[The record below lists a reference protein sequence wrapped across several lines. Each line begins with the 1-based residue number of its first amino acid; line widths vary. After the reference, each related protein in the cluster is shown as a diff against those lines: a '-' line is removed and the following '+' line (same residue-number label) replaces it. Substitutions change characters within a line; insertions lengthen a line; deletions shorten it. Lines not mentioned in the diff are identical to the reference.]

1 MAPKVSGRDPTVTE
15 GFACYWAF
23 AAERQQVYYR
33 RLAGVSG
40 PLSHDSI
47 IAAHRFTNAYRA
59 SDRVSQF
66 LISEVQYNREWG
78 WLDTFVRTLIFKIFN
93 RIDTW
98 RHIVKHTG
106 EPDCDSLQDRSV
118 DRAMAMIAGQRP
130 LYSAAYIMP
139 PPRLGSGP
147 KYIRHLELIRQMVS
161 DGAPS
166 EIQSAPNMAAA
177 FGVLRRYGSIGD
189 FLAYQFVT
197 DLNYS
202 SHLSFSET
210 EFVVPGPGA
219 LRGLRK
225 CFSDPGTMCDEDLL
239 RWTWERQ
246 EAEFAARGLQ
256 WHGLWG
262 RPLQLV
268 DVQNLFCE
276 LDKYTRVALPQLA
289 RHAPG
294 KRIKQR
300 YRPATEPMTAWFP
313 PKWGLNHSVTT
324 QDLQEWTRIS
334 PALGSDSLFQLS
346 SFGPDSFDEAKLPG
360 I

>member
-1 MAPKVSGRDPTVTE
+1 MTPRVTGRQPAVTD

-40 PLSHDSI
+40 PLSRDSI
-47 IAAHRFTNAYRA
+47 IATHRFTNAYRA

-66 LISEVQYNREWG
+66 LINEVQYNREWD

-98 RHIVKHTG
+98 RHIVRHAG
-106 EPDCDSLQDRSV
+106 EPNWDALEGRRV
-118 DRAMAMIAGQRP
+118 DRAMAAIAGQRP

-139 PPRLGSGP
+139 PPRSVSGP
-147 KYIRHLELIRQMVS
+147 KYARHLDLVRRMVR
-161 DGAPS
+161 DGAPWK
-166 EIQSAPNMAAA
+166 IQSARTMSTA
-177 FGVLRRYGSIGD
+177 FAVLRRYDSIGD

-202 SHLSFSET
+202 PHLCFSET

-219 LRGLRK
+219 RRGLRK
-225 CFSDPGTMCDEDLL
+225 CFSDPGTLSDNDLL
-239 RWTWERQ
+239 RWTWSRQ

-276 LDKYTRVALPQLA
+276 LDKYTRVALPHLT
-289 RHAPG
+289 RRAPG

-300 YRPATEPMTAWFP
+300 YRPTREPMTAWFP
-313 PKWGLNHSVTT
+313 PKWGLNECVSTLDLADWTHLPQTFASDLTFPSSSTHS
-324 QDLQEWTRIS
+324 D
-334 PALGSDSLFQLS
+334 PSDE
-346 SFGPDSFDEAKLPG
+346 PTLPG

>member
-1 MAPKVSGRDPTVTE
+1 MAPSMSSRRPTVTE

-33 RLAGVSG
+33 RLAGVAG
-40 PLSHDSI
+40 ALSEDPI
-47 IAAHRFTNAYRA
+47 ITAHRFTNAYRA
-59 SDRVSQF
+59 SDRVSQY
-66 LISEVQYNREWG
+66 LISEVQYDREWG

-98 RHIVKHTG
+98 RQIVNHTG
-106 EPDCDSLQDRSV
+106 EPDRSALEDYRV
-118 DRAMAMIAGQRP
+118 DDALAAIAGERP

-139 PPRLGSGP
+139 PPRSASGP
-147 KYIRHLELIRQMVS
+147 KYSRHLDLIRQMVR
-161 DGAPS
+161 DDAHR
-166 EIQSAPNMAAA
+166 EIQAAPNMAAA
-177 FGVLRRYGSIGD
+177 FGILRSYDSIGD

-202 SHLSFSET
+202 PHLSFSET

-225 CFSDPGTMCDEDLL
+225 CFSDPGTLSDVDLL
-239 RWTWERQ
+239 RWTWERH
-246 EAEFAARGLQ
+246 EEEFAARGLP

-289 RHAPG
+289 HHAPG

-300 YRPATEPMTAWFP
+300 YRPSPEPITAWFP
-313 PKWGLNHSVTT
+313 PKWALNDAVAA
-324 QDLQEWTRIS
+324 QDLTAWTQRTGS
-334 PALGSDSLFQLS
+334 MWPGSGFQQSSLGPESIEEPS
-346 SFGPDSFDEAKLPG
+346 LPG

>member
-1 MAPKVSGRDPTVTE
+1 MLRISGRQPAVTE

-23 AAERQQVYYR
+23 AAERQHVYYR
-33 RLAGVSG
+33 RLAGASG

-47 IAAHRFTNAYRA
+47 ITAHRFTNAYRA

-66 LISEVQYNREWG
+66 LISEVQYNREWD
-78 WLDTFVRTLIFKIFN
+78 WRDTFVRTLLFKIFN
-93 RIDTW
+93 RIGTW
-98 RHIVKHTG
+98 RHISKHVG
-106 EPDCDSLQDRSV
+106 EPDWVSLRNRRV
-118 DRAMAMIAGQRP
+118 DRAVAKLAGQRP

-139 PPRLGSGP
+139 PPRSAAGA
-147 KYIRHLELIRQMVS
+147 KYERHLDLLRQMVS
-161 DGAPS
+161 DGAHS
-166 EIQSAPNMAAA
+166 EIQSARTMAAA
-177 FGVLRRYGSIGD
+177 FAVLRRYDSIGD

-202 SHLSFSET
+202 PHLSFSET

-219 LRGLRK
+219 CRGLRK
-225 CFSDPGTMCDEDLL
+225 CFSDPGTLSDRDLL

-246 EAEFAARGLQ
+246 ESEFNTRSLR

-262 RPLQLV
+262 RRLQLI

-300 YRPATEPMTAWFP
+300 YRPTPEPMTAWFP
-313 PKWGLNHSVTT
+313 PKWGLNDTVAT
-324 QDLQEWTRIS
+324 QDLAEWTHLPHTS
-334 PALGSDSLFQLS
+334 CPDSLFQLS
-346 SFGPDSFDEAKLPG
+346 SIRSGSFDESQLSG

>member
-1 MAPKVSGRDPTVTE
+1 MAPRVSSRQPAVTE
-15 GFACYWAF
+15 GFECYWAF

-33 RLAGVSG
+33 RLAGLSG
-40 PLSHDSI
+40 ILSDDSI

-66 LISEVQYNREWG
+66 LISEVQYNREWE
-78 WLDTFVRTLIFKIFN
+78 WLDTFVRTLLYKIFN

-98 RHIVKHTG
+98 RHIVKHAG
-106 EPDCDSLQDRSV
+106 EPDCDALQDGLV
-118 DRAMAMIAGQRP
+118 DRAMGTIAGRRP

-139 PPRLGSGP
+139 PPRSVPGP
-147 KYIRHLELIRQMVS
+147 KYVRHLELIRQMVR
-161 DGAPS
+161 DGAPWQ
-166 EIQSAPNMAAA
+166 IQSAPNMATA
-177 FGVLRRYGSIGD
+177 FGVLRRYDSIGD
-189 FLAYQFVT
+189 FLAYQFLT

-202 SHLSFSET
+202 PHLSFSET

-225 CFSDPGTMCDEDLL
+225 CFSDPGSLSDEDLL

-246 EAEFAARGLQ
+246 EAEFAARGLR

-276 LDKYTRVALPQLA
+276 LDKYTRIALPQLA

-300 YRPATEPMTAWFP
+300 YRPTAEPMTAWFP
-313 PKWGLNHSVTT
+313 PKWGLNDAIMA
-324 QDLQEWTRIS
+324 QDLAELTHLTRTV
-334 PALGSDSLFQLS
+334 GSSSMFQLS
-346 SFGPDSFDEAKLPG
+346 SFGSASLNEVKLPG

>member
-1 MAPKVSGRDPTVTE
+1 
-15 GFACYWAF
+15 
-23 AAERQQVYYR
+23 
-33 RLAGVSG
+33 
-40 PLSHDSI
+40 
-47 IAAHRFTNAYRA
+47 
-59 SDRVSQF
+59 
-66 LISEVQYNREWG
+66 
-78 WLDTFVRTLIFKIFN
+78 
-93 RIDTW
+93 
-98 RHIVKHTG
+98 
-106 EPDCDSLQDRSV
+106 
-118 DRAMAMIAGQRP
+118 
-130 LYSAAYIMP
+130 
-139 PPRLGSGP
+139 
-147 KYIRHLELIRQMVS
+147 MVS
-161 DGAPS
+161 DGAPWK
-166 EIQSAPNMAAA
+166 IQSARNMGAA
-177 FGVLRRYGSIGD
+177 FAVLRRYDSIGD

-225 CFSDPGTMCDEDLL
+225 CFSDPGMLSDEGLL

-300 YRPATEPMTAWFP
+300 YRPTAEPMTAWFP
-313 PKWGLNHSVTT
+313 PKWGLNDSVTT
-324 QDLQEWTRIS
+324 QDPAEWTHLLH
-334 PALGSDSLFQLS
+334 PFDSDSMFPLS
-346 SFGPDSFDEAKLPG
+346 GVGSESLDEAKLPG

>member
-1 MAPKVSGRDPTVTE
+1 MAPRVSGRQPAVTE

-98 RHIVKHTG
+98 RHIVKHAG
-106 EPDCDSLQDRSV
+106 EPNWDALQDRRV
-118 DRAMAMIAGQRP
+118 DQAMATIAGLRP

-139 PPRLGSGP
+139 PPRSASGP
-147 KYIRHLELIRQMVS
+147 KYVRHLELIRQMVG
-161 DGAPS
+161 DGAPWK
-166 EIQSAPNMAAA
+166 IQLAPNMATA
-177 FGVLRRYGSIGD
+177 FGVLRRYNSIGD

-202 SHLSFSET
+202 PQLSFSET

-225 CFSDPGTMCDEDLL
+225 CFSDPGTLSDEELL

-246 EAEFAARGLQ
+246 EDEFAARGLQ

-300 YRPATEPMTAWFP
+300 YRPTPEPMTAWFP
-313 PKWGLNHSVTT
+313 PKWGLNESVTT
-324 QDLQEWTRIS
+324 QDLAEWTHLSRT
-334 PALGSDSLFQLS
+334 LGSDSMFQLS
-346 SFGPDSFDEAKLPG
+346 SFGSESLEEPKLPG

>member
-1 MAPKVSGRDPTVTE
+1 MAPRGSGQRPAVTE

-33 RLAGVSG
+33 RLASAGG
-40 PLSHDSI
+40 PLSNDSVI
-47 IAAHRFTNAYRA
+47 TTHRFTNAYRA

-66 LISEVQYNREWG
+66 LISEVQYNRKWG

-98 RHIVKHTG
+98 RYIVEHAG
-106 EPDCDSLQDRSV
+106 EPSLDTLQERRIDQV
-118 DRAMAMIAGQRP
+118 MATIAGVRP

-139 PPRLGSGP
+139 PPRSASGP
-147 KYIRHLELIRQMVS
+147 KYVRHLELIRRMVG
-161 DGAPS
+161 DGAPWK
-166 EIQSAPNMAAA
+166 IQSAPNMAAA
-177 FGVLRRYGSIGD
+177 FGVLRRYDSIGD

-202 SHLSFSET
+202 PHLSFSET
-210 EFVVPGPGA
+210 EFVVPGPGS

-225 CFSDPGTMCDEDLL
+225 CFSDPGALSDDELL

-246 EAEFAARGLQ
+246 EDEFAARGLQ

-276 LDKYTRVALPQLA
+276 LDKYSRVALPQLS

-300 YRPATEPMTAWFP
+300 YRPSTEPMTAWFP
-313 PKWGLNHSVTT
+313 PKWGLNDAVTA
-324 QDLQEWTRIS
+324 QDLSEWTN
-334 PALGSDSLFQLS
+334 LS
-346 SFGPDSFDEAKLPG
+346 HPVDPDSIVQSSGFGSESLDEPKLPG

>member
-1 MAPKVSGRDPTVTE
+1 MAPRVSGRQPAVTE

-40 PLSHDSI
+40 PLSDDSI

-106 EPDCDSLQDRSV
+106 EPDCDALRDCRV

-139 PPRLGSGP
+139 PPRSGSGP
-147 KYIRHLELIRQMVS
+147 KYVRHLELIRQMVS
-161 DGAPS
+161 DGAPW
-166 EIQSAPNMAAA
+166 EIQSASNMAAA

-225 CFSDPGTMCDEDLL
+225 CFSDPGTLSDEDLL

-246 EAEFAARGLQ
+246 DAEFAARGLQ
-256 WHGLWG
+256 WDGLWG

-300 YRPATEPMTAWFP
+300 YRPTLEPMTAWFP
-313 PKWGLNHSVTT
+313 PKWGLNDAVAT
-324 QDLQEWTRIS
+324 QDLAEWAY
-334 PALGSDSLFQLS
+334 PPHPVGSGSMFQLS
-346 SFGPDSFDEAKLPG
+346 SFGSESLDGAKLPG